1 MYFFSM
7 YVQCILKKYIDD
19 LDLSCM
25 VWIFISNILIG
36 LFIII
41 LRCISFVR
49 LFREL
54 NLGYMYVTVSFKM

>member
-19 LDLSCM
+19 LDFSCM